1 MKTVCIHQP
10 DFAPWLGFFD
20 RLIDADVY
28 VVFDD
33 AQFLRRGW
41 HHRDKILGPQG
52 TQWLTVPVL
61 KKGRYHQEIRDVKI
75 DESTNWRRKHLQTLA
90 SVYGNRPGF
99 ESTHRQIT
107 EIYDRQHERLIDLNM
122 DLISW
127 LLKALDIEVQICM
140 SSEFGIESTST
151 SRLVELTQALG
162 GTTYISGLGAKNYLD
177 EEAFRQQNIEVR
189 WQEFLHP
196 TWDQGQST
204 FLSMLS
210 TLDTLYQG
218 ATQTKMLSRE
228 GQDEN

>member
-41 HHRDKILGPQG
+41 HHRDKIIGPQG

-75 DESTNWRRKHLQTLA
+75 DESTNWRRKHLQTLT
-90 SVYGNRPGF
+90 SVYGSRPGF
-99 ESTHRQIT
+99 ESTHHQIT

-127 LLKALDIEVQICM
+127 LLRVLDIEVQICM
-140 SSEFGIESTST
+140 SSEFGLKSKSTD
-151 SRLVELTQALG
+151 RLVELTQALG

-177 EEAFRQQNIEVR
+177 EEAFRQQNIKVR

-228 GQDEN
+228 GQDES

>member
-41 HHRDKILGPQG
+41 HHRDKIIGPQG

-90 SVYGNRPGF
+90 SVYGSRPGF
-99 ESTHRQIT
+99 ESTHHQIT

-127 LLKALDIEVQICM
+127 LLRVLDIEVQICM
-140 SSEFGIESTST
+140 SSEFGLKSKSTD
-151 SRLVELTQALG
+151 RLVELTQALG
-162 GTTYISGLGAKNYLD
+162 GTTYISGLGAKDYLD
-177 EEAFRQQNIEVR
+177 EEAFRQQNIKVH

-228 GQDEN
+228 GQDES